1 MAQLKEQ
8 IAKISM
14 KKDSLDVFY
23 ENELTSKEMVGLNEI
38 VLVFKL
44 LRGCHYNLWRALIMK
59 KVAHQLKSAHSLS
72 SI

>member
-1 MAQLKEQ
+1 MTNMAQLKEQ

-44 LRGCHYNLWRALIMK
+44 LRGCHYNL
-59 KVAHQLKSAHSLS
+59 
-72 SI
+72 